1 MNTTN
6 IFDYGMFS
14 DAGNVAVHKVV
25 LNAVSK
31 NLEWDE
37 VYIMLLGLSTIAGY
51 PEATDT
57 EVRERVYSRLFFIN
71 S

>member
-6 IFDYGMFS
+6 IFNYGMFS

-31 NLEWDE
+31 KLGWDE
-37 VYIMLLGLSTIAGY
+37 VYIMLLGLSTIAGH

-57 EVRERVYSRLFFIN
+57 EVRKKVYNTLF
-71 S
+71 